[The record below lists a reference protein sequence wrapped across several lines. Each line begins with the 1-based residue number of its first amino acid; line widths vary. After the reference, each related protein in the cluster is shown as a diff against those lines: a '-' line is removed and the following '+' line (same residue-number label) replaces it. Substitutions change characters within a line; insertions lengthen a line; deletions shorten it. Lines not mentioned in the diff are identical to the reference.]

1 MTDIKVTKDC
11 YKIAGKRYDRVTAVL
26 DYFVDKGLVE
36 WRDRVGV
43 ANAKETMKTAKA
55 NGTRIHTLTEDVDKG
70 KYIRFTDYD
79 SISVKN
85 CIEGYKRWK
94 ETEKPTILSAER
106 TVWSDELGIAGTF
119 DRELVDT
126 LVDIKSSNRIDRKY
140 WLQLGIY
147 NYMLPEPK
155 EKLAVLRLDKMT
167 SEYEYK
173 VVPYD
178 IRYAKCYIGL
188 LQYYRF
194 ITYKPTRGD
203 KDGDNIADGEI
214 QGGLGVF
221 ETEISD
227 ARGFEDWKERVLGTG
242 R

>member
-1 MTDIKVTKDC
+1 MTDIKVTKDY
-11 YKIAGKRYDRVTAVL
+11 YKIQGKQYDRVTAVL
-26 DYFVDKGLVE
+26 DYFVDKGLLE
-36 WRDRVGV
+36 WRDKVGS
-43 ANAKETMKTAKA
+43 AEAKKIQKAAKGD
-55 NGTRIHTLTEDVDKG
+55 GTRTHTLTMDVDDK

-155 EKLAVLRLDKMT
+155 EKLGVLRLDKMT

-178 IRYAKCYIGL
+178 VRYARFYIGL

-194 ITYKPTRGD
+194 VTYKPTKGD
-203 KDGDNIADGEI
+203 KNGDNITDGEI

-221 ETEISD
+221 ETEAVNNRS
-227 ARGFEDWKERVLGTG
+227 FQDWQERVFGS
-242 R
+242 RR